1 MVAVLVPGLVVLISP
16 SSVSWVHLVVFL
28 CAFGV
33 LTRRERGRPIRLFDF
48 ERGWGVHSA
57 FLTVAASRIRAR

>member
-33 LTRRERGRPIRLFDF
+33 LTRRERGRPVLM
-48 ERGWGVHSA
+48 EW
-57 FLTVAASRIRAR
+57 T